1 MEEYLSASHKN
12 LRDNNYSDL
21 TIVLGNESCDLDSA
35 ISSIVYALF
44 MNWQYQQI
52 KCKTC
57 TRFSRRDDVKDSL
70 FVPILN
76 VERENFPLKTE
87 VVYFL
92 NEHGINENNLVFRND
107 YDLKKLVAQNK
118 TNVVLVDHHILR
130 TEDQFLEQYV
140 TEIIDH
146 RIMDKTG
153 WNFKNDTRSTIEL
166 AGSCC
171 TLVAQRIKDLSALV
185 ARDVDFFDSYP
196 VCSDML
202 HSTIILDTVNF
213 SKEFNK
219 ATPHDEEIVQF
230 LESLIKPSDYETAR
244 RQILDRLSA
253 AKSNVTLLTAA
264 QLLQKDLKVVGD
276 FLVPS
281 FPILVEEFLKKP
293 DAAEAMASALVQ
305 RRCRAILLL
314 GMSFGGGLN
323 RDVAIYSEDAAT
335 SVKLSKFFEEWT
347 NPPLMLVPAETPNK
361 IARCLYYKQNNLSAT
376 RKQYIPALNEYII
389 TDVPNQ
395 P

>member
-1 MEEYLSASHKN
+1 MDQYLTDTSNK
-12 LRDNNYSDL
+12 LRDTNYADL

-44 MNWQYQQI
+44 LNWQYQQI

-57 TRFSRRDDVKDSL
+57 TRFARREDMKDSL

-76 VERENFPLKTE
+76 VDRENFPLKTE

-92 NEHGINENNLVFRND
+92 NEHGINETNLVFRND
-107 YDLKKLVAQNK
+107 YDLKQLVTQNK
-118 TNVVLVDHHILR
+118 TNVVLVDHHTLNA
-130 TEDQFLEQYV
+130 DDMFLAPYV

-146 RIMDKTG
+146 RLMDKSG
-153 WNFKNDTRSTIEL
+153 WHYKDDTRSTIEI

-171 TLVAQRIKDLSALV
+171 TLVSQRIRDLSALV
-185 ARDVDFFDSYP
+185 ARDVDFFDAYP

-230 LESLIKPSDYETAR
+230 LESLIKPNDYDTAR
-244 RQILDRLSA
+244 KQILDRLTT
-253 AKSNVTLLTAA
+253 AKSNVSVLSAS
-264 QLLQKDLKVVGD
+264 QLLLKDLKIVGA

-281 FPILVEEFLKKP
+281 FPILVQEFLQKS
-293 DAAEAMASALVQ
+293 DAEKAMSSALTQ
-305 RRCRAILLL
+305 KQCRAIILL
-314 GMSFGGGLN
+314 GMSLGGGLD
-323 RDVAIYSEDAAT
+323 RDLAIYSQDMAT
-335 SVKLSKFFEEWT
+335 TTKLSKFFEEWT
-347 NPPLMLVPAETPNK
+347 NPPLMLVPEELPNK
-361 IARCLYYKQNNLSAT
+361 IANCLYYKQKNLSAT

-389 TDVPNQ
+389 TDAT
-395 P
+395 